1 MLMNGTFLKKRCLH
15 RGGPALLTLLFMFAL
30 SGPEAFAQTLTNA
43 PPTRAEILR
52 GALGP
57 LRTCYHLISYHLDVR
72 VDPATQSLK
81 GSNKILFK
89 TVSDFE
95 KMQVDLFTN
104 LAIEKIV
111 FDDK

>member
-1 MLMNGTFLKKRCLH
+1 MNGIFVKKACFRRGTPVFL
-15 RGGPALLTLLFMFAL
+15 PLLFMFAL
-30 SGPEAFAQTLTNA
+30 SGAAAFAQPQTNA
-43 PPTRAEILR
+43 EPTRAEILR

-57 LRTCYHLISYHLDVR
+57 LRTCYHIISYHLDVR

-89 TVSDFE
+89 TVNDFE

-104 LAIEKIV
+104 LAIERIV
-111 FDDK
+111 FDDQ